1 MGVFSRV
8 SSMVSLGGQPMSEWH
23 NKVWGDENWIVNNE
37 LYCFKALHLTR
48 DYRCSMHHHKVKDE
62 TFTVHSGLV
71 MLEHDDKVTIMDPGD
86 TVRIKPYTEHRFTG
100 LMDSII
106 WEVSTTHMD
115 EDSYRSEVS
124 GKVPLPAPPKEG
136 E

>member
-1 MGVFSRV
+1 MSKWHEKAW
-8 SSMVSLGGQPMSEWH
+8 GQ
-23 NKVWGDENWIVNNE
+23 ENWIVNNE
-37 LYCFKALHLTR
+37 LYCFKALHLTK
-48 DYRCSMHHHKVKDE
+48 DYRCSMHHHRVKDE
-62 TFTVHSGLV
+62 TFTVHSGKV
-71 MLEHDDKVTIMDPGD
+71 KLEHGDKVTIMHPGD
-86 TVRIKPYTEHRFTG
+86 VVRIKPYTEHRFTG

-124 GKVPLPAPPKEG
+124 GKVPEETHDTRG